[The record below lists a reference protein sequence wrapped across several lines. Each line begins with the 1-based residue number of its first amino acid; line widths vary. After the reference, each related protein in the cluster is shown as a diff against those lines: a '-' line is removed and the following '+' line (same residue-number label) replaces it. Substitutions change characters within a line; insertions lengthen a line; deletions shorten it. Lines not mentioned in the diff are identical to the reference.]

1 MKPISIITRINL
13 AMAAIIFMSISTIL
27 VSYWLSDQA
36 DNDAYAINM
45 SGSMRMHSYRMA
57 LDDSVEQSH
66 KADVENIFQ
75 DPIVY
80 SVAYNA
86 GLTEDLK
93 DLEKQWQQIEP
104 NQLEQLDLFVHD
116 LNTFVGRIQENAE
129 SNIRTLR
136 TFQVIAFF
144 ITMVL
149 SSIVIYW
156 IHLRFTIPLK
166 ELTQNAR
173 QISRGDFT
181 FNVIPAE
188 GDDELSVLSRSLEHM
203 CKAIAYMYESLE
215 NQVEEKTKELHNSNK
230 TLTFLYDIARR
241 ISTHEI
247 SKEDFNSIIQ
257 ELTSVIDIAD
267 IELCLLTESGDIP
280 YMQINGNKERDCFGR
295 DCRQCLMGAYD
306 SEEHLHFTIS
316 RENHDYG
323 VLVIHR
329 VETPLPYWKHEL
341 LTSVSSLFA
350 IALSL
355 QQEEENIR
363 RITLINERTIIA
375 RELHD
380 SLAQALSYLKIQV
393 TRLNRAIG
401 NSNFEVMMDVSTELK
416 QGLDSAY
423 RHLRELLTTFRLK
436 VDGQG
441 LSDALAKTITQYKE
455 QTDMA
460 IGLDYQIINVP
471 LSPQEEIH
479 LLQIIRESCQNAI
492 NHSHGTDIQISMK
505 KDSDNQVT
513 LSIEDNGIGIDPNP
527 EKLNH
532 YGLAIV
538 QERARQLGGHLDIS
552 RRDEGGTKVEFD
564 FTPEYYA
571 KK

>member
-1 MKPISIITRINL
+1 MKTISIITRINL
-13 AMAAIIFMSISTIL
+13 AMAAIIFMAISTIL
-27 VSYWLSDQA
+27 VSYWLSDQS

-57 LDDSVEQSH
+57 LDDSIEQSH
-66 KADVENIFQ
+66 KTDVENIFK

-86 GLTEDLK
+86 GLIDDLK
-93 DLEKQWQQIEP
+93 DLEQQWLRIEP
-104 NQLEQLDLFVHD
+104 NQLQQLDLFVEN
-116 LNTFVGRIQENAE
+116 LNGFVGRIQENAE

-136 TFQVIAFF
+136 AFQVIAFF
-144 ITMVL
+144 ITMIL

-215 NQVEEKTKELHNSNK
+215 KQVEDKTKELRNSNK

-257 ELTSVIDIAD
+257 ELTRVIEIDD

-295 DCRQCLMGAYD
+295 DCRECLMGAYD
-306 SEEHLHFTIS
+306 NEEHLHFTIS
-316 RENHDYG
+316 RESHDYG

-329 VETPLPYWKHEL
+329 IELPLPHWKHEL
-341 LTSVSSLFA
+341 LVSVSSLFA

-355 QQEEENIR
+355 QKEEENIR
-363 RITLINERTIIA
+363 RITLINERTVIA

-401 NSNFEVMMDVSTELK
+401 SSNFEVMMDVSTELK

-441 LSDALAKTITQYKE
+441 LSDALAKTISEYKE
-455 QTDMA
+455 QTDMSIA
-460 IGLDYQIINVP
+460 LDYQIINVP

-492 NHSHGTDIQISMK
+492 NHSKGTSIQVSIQKSGEQ
-505 KDSDNQVT
+505 QVK
-513 LSIEDNGIGIDPNP
+513 LLVEDNGIGIDPNP

-538 QERARQLGGHLDIS
+538 QERARQLDGAIVIS
-552 RRDEGGTKVEFD
+552 RRDEGGTKVEFN
-564 FTPEYYA
+564 FTPEYFS
-571 KK
+571 KT

>member
-13 AMAAIIFMSISTIL
+13 AMAAIIFMAISTIL

-36 DNDAYAINM
+36 DNDAYAINV

-57 LDDSVEQSH
+57 LDDSIEQSH
-66 KADVENIFQ
+66 KTDVDNIFK
-75 DPIVY
+75 DPVVY

-86 GLTEDLK
+86 GLIEDLI
-93 DLEKQWQQIEP
+93 DLEKKWLLIKP
-104 NQLEQLDLFVHD
+104 NQLEQLDLFVND
-116 LNTFVGRIQENAE
+116 LNNFVGRIQENAE

-136 TFQVIAFF
+136 AFQVIAFF
-144 ITMVL
+144 ITMIL

-156 IHLRFTIPLK
+156 IHLRFTVPLK

-188 GDDELSVLSRSLEHM
+188 GDDELNVLSRSLEHM
-203 CKAIAYMYESLE
+203 CKAITYMYESLE
-215 NQVEEKTKELHNSNK
+215 KQVEDKTKELRNSNK

-257 ELTSVIDIAD
+257 ELTTVIDIND

-295 DCRQCLMGAYD
+295 DCRECLMGAYD

-316 RENHDYG
+316 RESHDYG

-329 VETPLPYWKHEL
+329 IETPLPHWKHEL
-341 LTSVSSLFA
+341 LTSVSTLFA

-355 QQEEENIR
+355 QREEENIR

-393 TRLNRAIG
+393 SRLNRAIG
-401 NSNFEVMMDVSTELK
+401 SSNFEVMMDVSTELK

-455 QTDMA
+455 QTTMS

-492 NHSHGTDIQISMK
+492 NHSHGTSIQVSLQK
-505 KDSDNQVT
+505 NAENQVK
-513 LSIEDNGIGIDPNP
+513 LLIEDNGIGIDPNP

-538 QERARQLGGHLDIS
+538 QERARQLEGDISVS
-552 RRDEGGTKVEFD
+552 RRDEGGTKVEFN
-564 FTPEYYA
+564 FTPEYFT